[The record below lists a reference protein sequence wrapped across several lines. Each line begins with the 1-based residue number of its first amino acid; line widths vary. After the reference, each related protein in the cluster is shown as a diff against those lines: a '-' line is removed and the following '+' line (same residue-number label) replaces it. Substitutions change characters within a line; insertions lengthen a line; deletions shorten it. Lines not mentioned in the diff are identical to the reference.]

1 MLQVLNFVEF
11 YGPYNENTKKKV
23 VKLCRQTFS
32 IYFSPKCMSRFRWY
46 QNGRL
51 VQYSYFIRSNNEHL
65 YYILT
70 DNFLMKI
77 SPIIILFFSS
87 SVLVF
92 VTINILFFL
101 YWFSLQ
107 LILYLFI
114 YFLSEHDSSIIEP
127 CIICRVYKNS
137 IYHACTLGLF
147 IQLY

>member
-1 MLQVLNFVEF
+1 MDPTMRTLKRKLLNC
-11 YGPYNENTKKKV
+11 V
-23 VKLCRQTFS
+23 VRLFLFT
-32 IYFSPKCMSRFRWY
+32 FSPKCMSRFRWY